1 MNIFLKLFLPY
12 LLIIALGAGIYG
24 GFRYMS
30 NELSI
35 TKEQNQTLIIKNN
48 ELQNQIK
55 TISTTANVTVEQLEQ
70 IRKNEKESLKYI
82 SETNLKIDALELNED
97 SNIILMKINNY
108 EVCMAKNSL
117 NPEIKCELNIK

>member
-1 MNIFLKLFLPY
+1 MNIFLKFLPY
-12 LLIIALGAGIYG
+12 LLIIALGVGIYG

-55 TISTTANVTVEQLEQ
+55 TISTTANVTVEQMEQ

>member
-1 MNIFLKLFLPY
+1 MNIFLKFLPY

-82 SETNLKIDALELNED
+82 SETNLKIDVLELNED

>member
-1 MNIFLKLFLPY
+1 MNIFLKFLPY

-97 SNIILMKINNY
+97 ENIILMKINNY

>member
-1 MNIFLKLFLPY
+1 MNIFLKFLPY

-97 SNIILMKINNY
+97 STIILMKINNY

>member
-1 MNIFLKLFLPY
+1 MNIFLKFLPY

-82 SETNLKIDALELNED
+82 SEINLKIDALELNED

>member
-1 MNIFLKLFLPY
+1 MNIFLKFLPY

-70 IRKNEKESLKYI
+70 IRKK
-82 SETNLKIDALELNED
+82 
-97 SNIILMKINNY
+97 
-108 EVCMAKNSL
+108 
-117 NPEIKCELNIK
+117 

>member
-1 MNIFLKLFLPY
+1 M
-12 LLIIALGAGIYG
+12 LIIALGVGIYG

-55 TISTTANVTVEQLEQ
+55 TISTTANVTVEQMEQ

>member
-1 MNIFLKLFLPY
+1 MNIFLKFLPY

-48 ELQNQIK
+48 ELQNQINSLK
-55 TISTTANVTVEQLEQ
+55 GMKAQVLNAQDPITEQLVEQP
-70 IRKNEKESLKYI
+70 
-82 SETNLKIDALELNED
+82 
-97 SNIILMKINNY
+97 
-108 EVCMAKNSL
+108 AKTM
-117 NPEIKCELNIK
+117 

>member
-1 MNIFLKLFLPY
+1 MNIFLKFLPY

-35 TKEQNQTLIIKNN
+35 TKE
-48 ELQNQIK
+48 QNQIK

>member
-1 MNIFLKLFLPY
+1 MNIFLKFLPY
-12 LLIIALGAGIYG
+12 LLIIALGAGIYS

>member
-1 MNIFLKLFLPY
+1 MNIFLKFLPY

-82 SETNLKIDALELNED
+82 SETNLNIDALELNED

>member
-1 MNIFLKLFLPY
+1 MNIFLKFLPY

-48 ELQNQIK
+48 EIQNQIK

>member
-1 MNIFLKLFLPY
+1 MNIFLKFLPY

-82 SETNLKIDALELNED
+82 YALELNED

>member
-1 MNIFLKLFLPY
+1 MNIFLKFLPY
-12 LLIIALGAGIYG
+12 LLIIALGVGIYG

>member
-1 MNIFLKLFLPY
+1 MNIFLKFLPY

-117 NPEIKCELNIK
+117 NHEIKCELNIK

>member
-1 MNIFLKLFLPY
+1 MNIFLKFLPY

-82 SETNLKIDALELNED
+82 SETNLKIDALELYED